1 MIRARSCFCKERQA
15 TAAPAIPFIPAEN
28 LEVTMTAPRSENL
41 EHLSVRPGTSP
52 VSESQAT
59 PDRQLK
65 DFSETLSSL
74 SSQWPSARWVALHW
88 DEHRHVLATDGA
100 LATYRAIYGNDLVRG
115 LHHIWAS
122 ANRRWRGE
130 PHSSRE
136 PFRLNAPLPPD
147 AIVFPQRSYPSGT
160 PYVVTVVSS
169 LEQRVVKIFSN
180 ERKSRFESEL
190 NAWRLAQVA
199 GIGHRVP
206 EVVASGESANGFC
219 WLATRLVRNSAVNP
233 PIIGDWLWRRY
244 LLARILPDLQRFYQ
258 QSGIDMSAGGVWLEK
273 VRAELSGHPLSAPL
287 QKLADCVDAALSR
300 ARENRIPVALVHGDL
315 RPHNVH
321 RHAGQWWL
329 IDWSMSRR
337 APIMI
342 DLWPNPSKSL
352 KNEIF
357 GAWLRGH
364 MGLEVVPRRLRT
376 PLNQYAEWQLSWLG
390 IKLDADSL
398 RFHALA
404 TLLHRLSHKHW
415 PQRTLA
421 NLTFSTIGIRNNE
434 NGLETTR
441 RNGH

>member
-1 MIRARSCFCKERQA
+1 MAMPNSEHSLWQKDDSFRSGSMSSSPSHTES
-15 TAAPAIPFIPAEN
+15 N
-28 LEVTMTAPRSENL
+28 LSMTAPRTENL
-41 EHLSVRPGTSP
+41 ERLSVRPGAPPLTENLP
-52 VSESQAT
+52 SEG
-59 PDRQLK
+59 RQLK
-65 DFSETLSSL
+65 DFAEPLYALSALWS
-74 SSQWPSARWVALHW
+74 SARPIALNW
-88 DEHRHVLATDGA
+88 DEQRHVLATDGA
-100 LATYRAIYGNDLVRG
+100 LATYRAIYGNDLLRG
-115 LHHIWAS
+115 LRYVWTS
-122 ANRRWRGE
+122 ARQQRRGQ
-130 PHSSRE
+130 PHVRSRE
-136 PFRLNAPLPPD
+136 PFRMDAPLPPD
-147 AIVFPQRSYPSGT
+147 AIVIPQQSYPKGT
-160 PYVVTVVSS
+160 PYVLTVVSAH
-169 LEQRVVKIFSN
+169 EQRVVKIFSN

-199 GIGHRVP
+199 GIGQRVP
-206 EVVASGESANGFC
+206 EVIASGESANGFC

-244 LLARILPDLQRFYQ
+244 LRARILPDLQRFYQ
-258 QSGIDMSAGGVWLEK
+258 QSGMNVLAGSVWLEN
-273 VRAELSGHPLSAPL
+273 VRAELSGHPLSGPL

-300 ARENRIPVALVHGDL
+300 ARENRIPITLVHGDL

-364 MGLEVVPRRLRT
+364 TVLEVVPGRLRM

-398 RFHALA
+398 RFQALA

-421 NLTFSTIGIRNNE
+421 NLTFSTMGIPE
-434 NGLETTR
+434 
-441 RNGH
+441 